1 MADINVFRNHFKK
14 HCKAVYD
21 ELELSLAKDYFDTCD
36 NEQDKL
42 TRDKEVEE
50 LIVNRRALRLTAD
63 IIETVINQYE
73 ENLDARTSN
82 ESRRARRR
90 RN

>member
-1 MADINVFRNHFKK
+1 LADINVFRNHFKK

-73 ENLDARTSN
+73 ENTDGRGT

-90 RN
+90 KS